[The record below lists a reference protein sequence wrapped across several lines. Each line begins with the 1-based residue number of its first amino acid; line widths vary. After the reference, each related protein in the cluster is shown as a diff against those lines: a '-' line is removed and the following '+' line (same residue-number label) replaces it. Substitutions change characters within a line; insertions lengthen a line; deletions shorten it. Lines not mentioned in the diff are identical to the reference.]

1 MGIKY
6 RDMNDP
12 LRPLL
17 AGGGPVLVVGLGS
30 SGISA
35 ANLLAQMGCTVEV
48 SEKSRRKDSMVDLS
62 RLHPS
67 ITVHWGGHPAEL
79 FGRFP
84 LLVISPGVPGDLE
97 VLQVAA
103 ERGAKILG
111 EMELAFR
118 LTTAPWVA
126 VTGSNGKSTTVTI
139 LDLMA
144 REEGLHVSTGGNLGT
159 PVTRFVDE
167 KEDPD
172 FIVAEVSS
180 FQLETVEA
188 FRPAIAAM
196 LNISPDHLDRHA
208 DIEDYVAAKL
218 RIFSRMDEND
228 WAVLNDD
235 DDWISR
241 VTKDLSV
248 NRFPFSRKHLLAKG
262 AFVKE
267 GWIVVREGD
276 EEYPVTATNS
286 LVLAGTHNLEN
297 ALAATAMACR
307 MGIGRGA
314 MAKVLRSFA
323 GLEHRMELL
332 GYFRGVPVYNDS
344 KGTNAGATIRSLEGM
359 GGDVIL
365 ILGGKDKGAS
375 YGPLEKVV
383 RRKVSH
389 LILLGEAAQRM
400 DRAFKGAAN
409 IVVVGSLD
417 EAVRVAVQHARSGS
431 EILFSPACSSF
442 DMFSGFE
449 ERGRVFKE
457 AARKYMGLAR

>member
-1 MGIKY
+1 MK
-6 RDMNDP
+6 DP
-12 LRPLL
+12 LIPLL
-17 AGGGPVLVVGLGS
+17 SEGAPVLVLGLGS

-35 ANLLAQMGCTVEV
+35 ANLLAQMGCAVEV
-48 SEKSRRKDSMVDLS
+48 SEKTSRKDSMVDLS

-67 ITVHWGGHPAEL
+67 IVIHWGGHPEEL
-79 FGRFP
+79 LNRFP
-84 LLVISPGVPGDLE
+84 LIIISPGVPYDLE
-97 VLQVAA
+97 ALQAA
-103 ERGAKILG
+103 ARNGAKILG

-118 LTTAPWVA
+118 MTTVPWVA
-126 VTGSNGKSTTVTI
+126 ITGSNGKSTTVTL

-144 REEGLHVSTGGNLGT
+144 REGGLRVQTGGNLGK
-159 PVTRFVDE
+159 PVTRFVSE
-167 KEDPD
+167 EDAPD

-188 FRPAIAAM
+188 FRPAMAAM
-196 LNISPDHLDRHA
+196 LNLSPDHLDRHA
-208 DIEDYVAAKL
+208 GIEEYVDAKL

-241 VTKDLSV
+241 VTESLTV

-262 AFVKE
+262 AFVRE
-267 GWIVVREGD
+267 GWIVVRDGD
-276 EEYPVTATNS
+276 EEYPVASTKS
-286 LVLAGTHNLEN
+286 LALAGTHNLEN
-297 ALAATAMACR
+297 ALAATALACR
-307 MGIGRGA
+307 MGIERGA
-314 MAKVLRSFA
+314 MTKVLQSFA

-344 KGTNAGATIRSLEGM
+344 KGTNTGATMRSLEGM
-359 GGDVIL
+359 GGDVTL
-365 ILGGKDKGAS
+365 ILGGKDKGTS
-375 YGPLEKVV
+375 YELLEKII

-389 LILLGEAAQRM
+389 LILLGEAAKRM
-400 DRAFKGAAN
+400 KTAFNGAAD
-409 IVVVGSLD
+409 IVVVKDLD
-417 EAVRVAVQHARSGS
+417 EAVRVAVQRARPGS

-442 DMFSGFE
+442 DMFSGYE